1 MLRQDGGDR
10 DQYLVRGQA
19 ARRHLAWTP
28 HPGGTRHRLGE
39 VFAVGVF
46 RDEQSAR
53 NWAAGMDARCAE
65 DRDDEILDD
74 DQDLLQ

>member
-1 MLRQDGGDR
+1 MAVIATNTWFVVKQRDGTWHG
-10 DQYLVRGQA
+10 
-19 ARRHLAWTP
+19 RRIREELATGWVT
-28 HPGGTRHRLGE
+28 